1 MYVPSHLFHMLFEL
15 FKVSISGRDSAA
27 VVDFKF
33 NFIVAQLGFCEDG
46 AEPSVLVFVE
56 LNESHSGA
64 PRDQQR
70 GVTTCEGQSHPR

>member
-27 VVDFKF
+27 LVDFKF
-33 NFIVAQLGFCEDG
+33 NFSVAQLGFCADG
-46 AEPSVLVFVE
+46 AELSVLVFVE

-64 PRDQQR
+64 PRDQRR
-70 GVTTCEGQSHPR
+70 GVATCEG